1 MSQII
6 GFQFRVR
13 NDDQWKIKC
22 RTVLGICFWSHGV
35 IPKHNSAELQS
46 IKIRLRSAF
55 ISLSNVEANLIKMT
69 SG

>member
-1 MSQII
+1 MSEIN
-6 GFQFRVR
+6 GFQFYLR

-22 RTVLGICFWSHGV
+22 RTVLGICFWSHAV

-55 ISLSNVEANLIKMT
+55 ISLSNVEAKLIKM
-69 SG
+69 SY